1 MIAVGVGKEVN
12 KPELTSIAMGDVN
25 HVFMVDQY
33 TDLVKIINALLDKS
47 CSGKFFRLKRKDHI
61 RLKQLHNVCLIL
73 HETRIL
79 PKYLYQVETALKATL
94 ARFHTILHNSRESR
108 GINVGI

>member
-1 MIAVGVGKEVN
+1 MVIAVGVGKEVN

-47 CSGKFFRLKRKDHI
+47 CSGKFFRLKRKEPID
-61 RLKQLHNVCLIL
+61 LL
-73 HETRIL
+73 RIL
-79 PKYLYQVETALKATL
+79 RSHKVKTTTQCM
-94 ARFHTILHNSRESR
+94 FSSSR
-108 GINVGI
+108 N

>member
-1 MIAVGVGKEVN
+1 MVIAVGVGKEVN

-47 CSGKFFRLKRKDHI
+47 CSGKFFRLKRKEPID
-61 RLKQLHNVCLIL
+61 LL
-73 HETRIL
+73 RI
-79 PKYLYQVETALKATL
+79 
-94 ARFHTILHNSRESR
+94 
-108 GINVGI
+108 

>member
-1 MIAVGVGKEVN
+1 MVIAVGVGKEVN

-47 CSGKFFRLKRKDHI
+47 CSGKFFRLKRKEPIH
-61 RLKQLHNVCLIL
+61 LL
-73 HETRIL
+73 RIL
-79 PKYLYQVETALKATL
+79 RSYKVKTTTQCM
-94 ARFHTILHNSRESR
+94 FNSSP
-108 GINVGI
+108 N

>member
-47 CSGKFFRLKRKDHI
+47 CSGKFIRLKRKE
-61 RLKQLHNVCLIL
+61 LIDL
-73 HETRIL
+73 LRI
-79 PKYLYQVETALKATL
+79 
-94 ARFHTILHNSRESR
+94 
-108 GINVGI
+108 